1 MKPAH
6 LLCCLAICV
15 SIGLSGCEI
24 FPTSGPANLEIR
36 GGQRDPGS
44 LPYGLV
50 KVTPG
55 VIEILAKETVKLSAT
70 FGDERPPKEIRFGI
84 GDVVGVTLFEAGSGG
99 LFIPSEAGVRPGNFV
114 TFPNQSVD
122 ANGYITIPY
131 APPIQTK
138 GRTPPEVQ
146 RSIVEALKN
155 RAIEPQ
161 VIVTLVEQ
169 RTSMISVLGD
179 VNSPARF
186 PANAAGEHLL
196 DAITRAG
203 GPKSQGFD
211 EWVTL
216 ERAGRRAT
224 VPFGAVVYEPANNI
238 YVHPNDTIYIY
249 REPQTF
255 LAFGALGFGGQDSGA
270 QKPFDAWHI
279 TLAEAVAKSGGLK
292 NDLADPGAVFLY
304 RGETRRVAEML
315 GVDCAA
321 FDGPIIPVVYLVNFR
336 DPAGFFFAKEFA
348 MRNKDVIYVSNSLS
362 VETAKAMTYFR
373 LVVGTVNDPIVAA
386 QNALII
392 KNLLNTTTSTVAAV
406 AGGASASP

>member
-70 FGDERPPKEIRFGI
+70 FGDERPPKEICFGI

-203 GPKSQGFD
+203 GPES
-211 EWVTL
+211 
-216 ERAGRRAT
+216 
-224 VPFGAVVYEPANNI
+224 
-238 YVHPNDTIYIY
+238 
-249 REPQTF
+249 
-255 LAFGALGFGGQDSGA
+255 
-270 QKPFDAWHI
+270 
-279 TLAEAVAKSGGLK
+279 
-292 NDLADPGAVFLY
+292 
-304 RGETRRVAEML
+304 
-315 GVDCAA
+315 
-321 FDGPIIPVVYLVNFR
+321 
-336 DPAGFFFAKEFA
+336 
-348 MRNKDVIYVSNSLS
+348 
-362 VETAKAMTYFR
+362 
-373 LVVGTVNDPIVAA
+373 
-386 QNALII
+386 
-392 KNLLNTTTSTVAAV
+392 
-406 AGGASASP
+406 

>member
-1 MKPAH
+1 M
-6 LLCCLAICV
+6 
-15 SIGLSGCEI
+15 
-24 FPTSGPANLEIR
+24 
-36 GGQRDPGS
+36 
-44 LPYGLV
+44 
-50 KVTPG
+50 
-55 VIEILAKETVKLSAT
+55 
-70 FGDERPPKEIRFGI
+70 
-84 GDVVGVTLFEAGSGG
+84 
-99 LFIPSEAGVRPGNFV
+99 
-114 TFPNQSVD
+114 
-122 ANGYITIPY
+122 
-131 APPIQTK
+131 
-138 GRTPPEVQ
+138 
-146 RSIVEALKN
+146 
-155 RAIEPQ
+155 
-161 VIVTLVEQ
+161 
-169 RTSMISVLGD
+169 
-179 VNSPARF
+179 
-186 PANAAGEHLL
+186 
-196 DAITRAG
+196 
-203 GPKSQGFD
+203 
-211 EWVTL
+211 TL

-392 KNLLNTTTSTVAAV
+392 KNFLNTTTSTVAAV